1 MKHEARELIDMEL
14 DAVSGGFLNF
24 DNIVLQS
31 NAAQQVGA
39 AVGGAGGIVGN
50 GGSATV
56 AQLLGQANVS
66 SIG

>member
-1 MKHEARELIDMEL
+1 MKHEAGELIDMEL

-24 DNIVLQS
+24 DNIVAQS

-39 AVGGAGGIVGN
+39 AVGGPGGIVGN